1 MSCKRLFLEGHPVV
15 SNVYFVVGAYAVSW
29 IVLLAYLFRV
39 QSLLRRS
46 RAALAHAR
54 SAGGAT

>member
-1 MSCKRLFLEGHPVV
+1 MV